1 MIDERFIFMVICV
14 VLSPIAHGSSSFAG
28 EIETF
33 NFNPEHNKAIGF
45 AGSRS
50 EIALDLV
57 TLPSSSTEELSPSV
71 TQVPQHHIN
80 LKHDIDLHNS
90 ELILAQDNTW
100 QKSQEKRELTS
111 KPQAKTKKTESKL
124 EKLNSQA
131 TTEETPKFS
140 RRWSLI
146 GMAITSLLS
155 LTILWSLFKT
165 EEQKQDQE
173 AGSELVSM
181 ETQDSLELI
190 DEETELFDE
199 EPMISEKLPAITVLD
214 SEMEPISNGNRKS
227 SKSIEASNIDNYDSF
242 DGHQPAARNTKDLL
256 PKNIEPRVEANVVGG
271 RGKIVTSNTT
281 EIDVVFE
288 LIQDLQLRDRDL
300 RRKAIWELAQTT
312 DSRALDPLV
321 NILSQVDALD
331 KNLVLDAITQITFRN
346 VKPINSALFNSLR
359 DANSEVRKNAI
370 CDLVI
375 LYKPVSQITE
385 RLNQMLN
392 DSDREVRQTA
402 EWALKQFNQTSISSI
417 SQDFAKH
424 G

>member
-1 MIDERFIFMVICV
+1 MIDERFIFIAICV

-28 EIETF
+28 EIETL

-57 TLPSSSTEELSPSV
+57 TLPSSSKEELSPSV
-71 TQVPQHHIN
+71 TRVPQHHIN
-80 LKHDIDLHNS
+80 LEHDIDLYNS

-124 EKLNSQA
+124 ETLNSQA
-131 TTEETPKFS
+131 TIKESPKFS
-140 RRWSLI
+140 RRWSLV
-146 GMAITSLLS
+146 GMAITTLLS

-173 AGSELVSM
+173 AGGELASW
-181 ETQDSLELI
+181 ETQNSLELI
-190 DEETELFDE
+190 DEETKLFDE
-199 EPMISEKLPAITVLD
+199 EPVISEQLPAITVLD
-214 SEMEPISNGNRKS
+214 SEMEPISNQSRKS
-227 SKSIEASNIDNYDSF
+227 RKSFGAITIANADNL
-242 DGHQPAARNTKDLL
+242 DGHQSADRKTKDLESNNL
-256 PKNIEPRVEANVVGG
+256 RPRVEANVVGG

-288 LIQDLQLRDRDL
+288 LIQDLQLSDRDL

-312 DSRALDPLV
+312 DSRALEPLV
-321 NILSQVDALD
+321 QIISQVDPLD

-346 VKPINSALFNSLR
+346 VKPINSALFTSLR

-402 EWALKQFNQTSISSI
+402 KWALKQFNQTSISSI